1 MHIGIWIVSLLVLML
16 WSTAVWLGYSIT
28 NFALTMPWDQ
38 ATAALGQLQIPD
50 VLKPFI
56 DPILLI
62 FADGSLKTWAER
74 FGPLMQWLGSLLQG
88 SAGWLTAALPVMAW
102 MIWGLGAALVIA
114 LAIAGTVGIVWW
126 KKQKKLV

>member
-1 MHIGIWIVSLLVLML
+1 M
-16 WSTAVWLGYSIT
+16 
-28 NFALTMPWDQ
+28 
-38 ATAALGQLQIPD
+38 
-50 VLKPFI
+50 LKPFI

-62 FADGSLKTWAER
+62 FADGSLKTWAES